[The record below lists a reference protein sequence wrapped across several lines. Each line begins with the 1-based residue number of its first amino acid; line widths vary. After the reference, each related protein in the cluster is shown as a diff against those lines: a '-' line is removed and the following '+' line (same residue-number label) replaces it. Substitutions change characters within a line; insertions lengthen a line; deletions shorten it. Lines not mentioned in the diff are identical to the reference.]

1 MRGNR
6 SGTVLLVLLV
16 LLLSLV
22 LASTAMAAGWTTLV
36 TSMNG
41 DREVPGPGD
50 PDGTGWATVQLNI
63 HQQMVCYE
71 VSVWDIAPATA
82 AHIHVG
88 RPSVA
93 GPVVIPL
100 DAPTDGDS
108 SNCAAGVDKAL
119 IRAII
124 RNPNLYYVNVH
135 NADYPAGAVRGQLRD
150 PNASR

>member
-1 MRGNR
+1 M
-6 SGTVLLVLLV
+6 SGKRAVTVVTVLLV

-22 LASTAMAAGWTTLV
+22 LASSALAAGWTTLV

-41 DREVPGPGD
+41 QREVPGPGD
-50 PDGTGWATVQLNI
+50 PDGTGWVTVRLNI

-71 VSVWDIAPATA
+71 LSVWDIAPATA

-100 DAPTDGDS
+100 DAPSDGDS
-108 SNCAAGVDKAL
+108 SNCATGVDKAL

>member
-6 SGTVLLVLLV
+6 PGVFVLVMLV
-16 LLLSLV
+16 LLLSLA

-41 DREVPGPGD
+41 AREVPGPGD
-50 PDGTGWATVQLNI
+50 PDGTGWATVRLNI

-71 VSVWDIAPATA
+71 VSVWDIESATA

-88 RPSVA
+88 RASVA

-100 DAPTDGDS
+100 EAPADGDS
-108 SNCAAGVDKAL
+108 MACAEGVDKSL

-124 RNPNLYYVNVH
+124 RNPNLYYINVH
-135 NADYPAGAVRGQLRD
+135 NAPYPGGAVRGQLRA
-150 PNASR
+150 PTS